1 MRDRYLIVR
10 PKYGLCNQLFSIS
23 KGIIFGLISDRDV
36 IFSSFQLD
44 YKNENN
50 TCDFHDVIDIIH
62 LQALLNSFNI
72 NIKIYSDKSKIGKKA
87 MAPREDNI
95 SYIKDFIPILF
106 NENNVNEEYLD
117 IDNPISSIIPDEYHK
132 LLNEIDLKI
141 KFTDKYID
149 IANNIKNKLN
159 LTNYIAVH
167 LRLEDDA
174 IVYMKTLGMNVDGY
188 IQKYISNLNSFKN
201 MKHCKVYICTSL
213 NMNENIYN
221 NFYKNIKERYNLI
234 DKSNIFDGI
243 DDLNINEC
251 REVFGIIDFLIA
263 KGSVYFVGIDW
274 SSFSLYLYNIHRD
287 NGKRCTLL

>member
-36 IFSSFQLD
+36 IFNSFQLD
-44 YKNENN
+44 YKNDNN

-72 NIKIYSDKSKIGKKA
+72 NMKVYSDKSKIGNKA
-87 MAPREDNI
+87 MTHEQDN
-95 SYIKDFIPILF
+95 
-106 NENNVNEEYLD
+106 

-132 LLNEIDLKI
+132 LLNEIDLNI

-149 IANNIKNKLN
+149 LSNNIKKKLN
-159 LTNYIAVH
+159 LTNYIAIH

-174 IVYMKTLGMNVDGY
+174 INYMKTLGKDVDGY
-188 IQKYISNLNSFKN
+188 IKRYINHLNIFKDI
-201 MKHCKVYICTSL
+201 KQYKIYICTSL

-221 NFYKNIKERYNLI
+221 NFYKNIKGKYNLI
-234 DKSNIFDGI
+234 DKSNIFEGI
-243 DDLNINEC
+243 DGLNINEC

-263 KGSVYFVGIDW
+263 KGSIYFVGIDW
-274 SSFSLYLYNIHRD
+274 SSFSLYLYNIHRN
-287 NGKRCTLL
+287 NGRRCILL